1 MKQTEKP
8 GKHTI
13 TPAAEINSSSETG
26 GKTAKGRSAWGK
38 VFLVFLSSV
47 FVLALL
53 GFLFINGKLNKL
65 NFHEEF
71 ETLTQEEVQAFS
83 DKSLDKAMQN
93 LELRDSDAELAESE
107 SSGNQ
112 NNKNP
117 DQAVQNL
124 ELRDSGAELA
134 ERESSGNQ
142 DNKNPDQ
149 AVQNLELRDSGAELA
164 EGEIFGDRNIVNILV
179 CGTDMRIPGTKD
191 QGRCDAAVI
200 VSLNKKTGDVKLISF
215 ERSIGVPTP
224 KYGDTKLNSAFN
236 YGGGP
241 YMQETITKCFRV
253 ALAGYV
259 HLSYESIAEVFD
271 AIGGIDVELDQ
282 SEVYHIGRYVRYDPE
297 APELKVGMNHLTGWA
312 AYGYCRLRNADDN
325 YARQHRVRNAMQA
338 LVEKLKNMSISEL
351 NTMTDKVLPLI
362 GTNLSKTQISSL
374 ILSAP
379 KFSKATVEQMSVP
392 TKGEGWYYMNGS
404 GEWMLGVDYTEWSQR
419 IRTFILNEEAA

>member
-13 TPAAEINSSSETG
+13 APAAERNPSSETN
-26 GKTAKGRSAWGK
+26 GKAAKGRSAWGK
-38 VFLVFLSSV
+38 AFFVFLSSV
-47 FVLALL
+47 FILALL
-53 GFLFINGKLNKL
+53 VFLFVNGKLNKL
-65 NFHEEF
+65 NYHQEF
-71 ETLTQEEVQAFS
+71 ETLTQEEVQAINEQN
-83 DKSLDKAMQN
+83 LDQAVQKIDPAVQN
-93 LELRDSDAELAESE
+93 LEQRDSGSELAESE
-107 SSGNQ
+107 VFGH
-112 NNKNP
+112 
-117 DQAVQNL
+117 
-124 ELRDSGAELA
+124 
-134 ERESSGNQ
+134 Q
-142 DNKNPDQ
+142 D
-149 AVQNLELRDSGAELA
+149 
-164 EGEIFGDRNIVNILV
+164 IVNILV

-191 QGRCDAAVI
+191 QGRCDATVI

-259 HLSYESIAEVFD
+259 HLSYESIADVFD
-271 AIGGIDVELDQ
+271 AIGGIDVELDE
-282 SEVYHIGRYVRYDPE
+282 SEVYNIGRYVKYDPE

-312 AYGYCRLRNADDN
+312 AYGYCRLRAADDN
-325 YARQHRVRNAMQA
+325 YERQHRVRNAMQA
-338 LVEKLKNMSISEL
+338 LVEKLKSMSISEL

-404 GEWMLGVDYTEWSQR
+404 GEYMLGLDYTEWSQR
-419 IRTFILNEEAA
+419 IRTFILDEEAA